1 MVKGRALVVVLAL
14 ILATLATAGVFL
26 YARGVEEDAK
36 SGGTMV
42 SVVVSEV
49 DIPARTDLN
58 TLIKDDLFRIIQVP
72 QTAKVDGA
80 VTSID
85 QLTDKNNAV
94 AILAGEQIPVARIT
108 GNLQGGALS
117 IPENMQAVTV
127 PLDAPRAVAGVI
139 NPNDQVVIYSS
150 FKDAPIALRDLP
162 VSTPVPVAT
171 ARRAAAVDWTVVLV
185 PSAQI
190 LAVHRPLSQSVIGQ
204 SDEASQAE
212 QLPGSVAVTL
222 ALSHE
227 DAENFVFSMEM
238 GTVWLGLLPPDESG
252 ESLEPISYAQVAR

>member
-85 QLTDKNNAV
+85 QLADKNNAV
-94 AILAGEQIPVARIT
+94 AILAGEQIPEARIT
-108 GNLQGGALS
+108 GNLEGGALS
-117 IPENMQAVTV
+117 IPEGMQAITV
-127 PLDAPRAVAGVI
+127 PLNAPRAVAGVI
-139 NPNDQVVIYSS
+139 NTNDEVVIYSS
-150 FKDAPIALRDLP
+150 FTDAPIALRDLP
-162 VSTPVPVAT
+162 AGPVPA
-171 ARRAAAVDWTVVLV
+171 ALGRSAAADWTVVLV

-190 LAVHRPLSQSVIGQ
+190 LAVHRPIAASTFGSE
-204 SDEASQAE
+204 EAPSQAE
-212 QLPGSVAVTL
+212 ELPGSIAVTL
-222 ALSHE
+222 ALTHE

-238 GTVWLGLLPPDESG
+238 GTVWFGLLPPDESG
-252 ESLEPISYAQVAR
+252 EPLKPISYAQVAR